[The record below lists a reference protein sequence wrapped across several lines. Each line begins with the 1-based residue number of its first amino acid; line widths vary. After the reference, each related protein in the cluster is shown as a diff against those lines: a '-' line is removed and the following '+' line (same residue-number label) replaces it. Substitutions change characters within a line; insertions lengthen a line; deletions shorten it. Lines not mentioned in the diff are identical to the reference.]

1 MSALV
6 HGGRSRGND
15 RNLRIQRRA
24 TTLVRNSEGQQPK
37 IIFFKNSLQ
46 REDILVWAQ
55 AGQEQRWVAT
65 AGTRGEL

>member
-15 RNLRIQRRA
+15 RNLRAQRGAARS
-24 TTLVRNSEGQQPK
+24 VRCCEGQQPIK
-37 IIFFKNSLQ
+37 RQDK
-46 REDILVWAQ
+46 DILVWAQ
-55 AGQEQRWVAT
+55 AGQEQRRVAI